1 MRYVTGMAIGV
12 FVLTCAIAAYAA
24 APDSLWMRA
33 YGDSLNQECRCITQT
48 SDGGY
53 VLTGYTGISIPG
65 IPIQTDVYVVRL
77 DSDGDTLWTNHYG
90 GLGNDV
96 GYAIRQTSDG
106 GFIVAGYYTYVDD
119 PINRDVYL
127 VRLDSLGTVQWEKR
141 YGYAGSDEAADV
153 QVHVGDGGFLVAG
166 YTQTPGPFD
175 ADVYLLRT
183 DSNGDT
189 LMTRQYDF
197 TINDRALSIC
207 ETVNAYV
214 VCGYVQPG
222 SQYDV
227 LLLKTDSHLDS
238 IWTKTYGGPNNEVS
252 YSLKLTPD
260 LGFIVA
266 GRRELPDLGVNNAW
280 ALRTDASGDTLWTV
294 TMLDSVYNSFLSVD
308 VTSDSGYVFA
318 GMHRSVPLAD
328 RDCYV
333 VKLAESGAVE
343 WKTDYGTSTEDVAL
357 SIEQVEGGDYI
368 LAGHTGL
375 SGSGNTD
382 ALVVR
387 TGGLSGVGARDP
399 DIGDHGWVSALRVH
413 PNPSAG
419 SAAVTFNLAVE
430 DFISVAA
437 YDVSGRQVAN
447 LFTGELSAGRQAL
460 EWDGRDS
467 GGLAVPPGVYFL
479 RVTGGGGGSAGK
491 LVLLR

>member
-1 MRYVTGMAIGV
+1 MRYVTSIVIGICV
-12 FVLTCAIAAYAA
+12 MMSGLAAYAA

-33 YGDSLNQECRCITQT
+33 YGDGLNQECRCITQT

-53 VLTGYTGISIPG
+53 VFTGYTGISIPG

-119 PINRDVYL
+119 PNNRDVYL
-127 VRLDSLGTVQWEKR
+127 VKLDSLGTAQWEKR
-141 YGYAGSDEAADV
+141 YGHEGNDEAADV

-197 TINDRALSIC
+197 TINDRGLSIC

-238 IWTKTYGGPNNEVS
+238 LWTKTYGGPSNEVS

-266 GRRELPDLGVNNAW
+266 GRRELPDLSVSNGW
-280 ALRTDASGDTLWTV
+280 ALRTDSSGDTLWTV
-294 TMLDSVYNSFLSVD
+294 TMWDSVYSNFMSVD
-308 VTSDSGYVFA
+308 VTSDGGYVFA
-318 GMHRSVPLAD
+318 GMHHSAPLAD
-328 RDCYV
+328 RDFYV
-333 VKLAESGAVE
+333 VKLAGDGAVE
-343 WKTDYGTSTEDVAL
+343 WETDYGTSTEDVAL
-357 SIEQVEGGDYI
+357 SIEQIEGGDYI
-368 LAGHTGL
+368 VAGHTGL

-382 ALVVR
+382 AFVVR
-387 TGGLSGVGARDP
+387 TGGTGGVGPSDP
-399 DIGDHGWVSALRVH
+399 GVGECGWVSAVRVH

-419 SAAVTFNLAVE
+419 SAVVTFNLAVE
-430 DFISVAA
+430 GFISVAA

-447 LFTGELSAGRQAL
+447 LFRGELPAGRQAF
-460 EWDGRDS
+460 EWNGKAPA
-467 GGLAVPPGVYFL
+467 GLTAPPGVYFL
-479 RVTGGGGGSAGK
+479 RVTAGGGSAAGK
-491 LVLLR
+491 LVLAR